1 MEPNKK
7 QLQQITALSDDEFKN
22 KLNEALIA
30 VGASDSVKARLTQN
44 IPQLKRTLEA
54 LSEQDL
60 ALLAQ
65 SIDQAMPDAIKKSLS
80 E

>member
-7 QLQQITALSDDEFKN
+7 QLQQITALSDGEFKS
-22 KLNEALIA
+22 KLEEALEA
-30 VGASDSVKARLTQN
+30 AGASDSVKARLTHN
-44 IPQLKRTLEA
+44 IPQLKRTLES

-65 SIDQAMPDAIKKSLS
+65 SIDQATLDAVKKSLS